1 MNDNIGKFDVNDL
14 KRQECRADE
23 EGYTR
28 VDLIFALLC
37 LIVSFFTVRALPVSN
52 YPLGV
57 MLSLWGLVAF
67 GILYAL
73 RAGHRI
79 ALRDF
84 VAVGAIAVFSLGFIT
99 ASNGFIHVVL
109 YLALIAAYLLLVYDL
124 FALSGHSIRSVMLL
138 SHAIRGLILIPY
150 GNTLALFHAL
160 ARTKRSGGA
169 RRVLLTLA
177 WIGAGLAI
185 TVLPTAIITLLLS
198 YDSEFT
204 ALLGRMFD
212 FDASGIWETLLDL
225 IFTVPVAMLVFSA
238 AISAKRARDPELLE
252 PIESDNV
259 RVVPEA
265 LLYSAA
271 TPILAVYVI
280 FFISQWNYY
289 ISGFSGK
296 LPEGVIYSEYARSGF
311 FELCAVCAINA
322 VIMLVFTFF
331 MKKNAGRGILGR
343 IYVGTLSVFTLVLIA
358 TAISK
363 TLLYI
368 RAYGLTANRVI
379 AAWFMI
385 LLALIFVA
393 TLVKV
398 ICSRF
403 PIASVIAIGG
413 VVLFALLAIPNVDGI
428 VADYN
433 VNAYLSGK
441 HEELDLEELERIG
454 ASSVAAR
461 VRLEEELVGKTEL
474 TDYERE
480 LLEQVTESLDKYGER
495 EDAGGFFGFSFPD
508 ARARRL
514 LDKRAGK

>member
-23 EGYTR
+23 KGYTR

-84 VAVGAIAVFSLGFIT
+84 IAVGAIAVFSLGFIT

-109 YLALIAAYLLLVYDL
+109 YIALIAAYLLLVYDL

-150 GNTLALFHAL
+150 GNILALFHAL
-160 ARTKRSGGA
+160 ARTKRKSGA

-238 AISAKRARDPELLE
+238 VISAKRAREPELLD

-259 RVVPEA
+259 RVIPEA
-265 LLYSAA
+265 LLYSAGLVW
-271 TPILAVYVI
+271 I
-280 FFISQWNYY
+280 
-289 ISGFSGK
+289 K
-296 LPEGVIYSEYARSGF
+296 KRS
-311 FELCAVCAINA
+311 
-322 VIMLVFTFF
+322 
-331 MKKNAGRGILGR
+331 
-343 IYVGTLSVFTLVLIA
+343 
-358 TAISK
+358 
-363 TLLYI
+363 
-368 RAYGLTANRVI
+368 
-379 AAWFMI
+379 
-385 LLALIFVA
+385 
-393 TLVKV
+393 
-398 ICSRF
+398 
-403 PIASVIAIGG
+403 
-413 VVLFALLAIPNVDGI
+413 
-428 VADYN
+428 
-433 VNAYLSGK
+433 
-441 HEELDLEELERIG
+441 
-454 ASSVAAR
+454 
-461 VRLEEELVGKTEL
+461 
-474 TDYERE
+474 
-480 LLEQVTESLDKYGER
+480 
-495 EDAGGFFGFSFPD
+495 
-508 ARARRL
+508 
-514 LDKRAGK
+514 